1 MTHNGR
7 AILVALAVA
16 FSVGV
21 GVGVGPGP
29 ARALVRFAAGRD
41 TLSTPISPFLDEHI
55 ALLTQFGHLM
65 QRAVDPAASHAD
77 RAGFVLFLRALVLPH
92 ARVEEEVLYPALDSV
107 LGTHGYATATLVLD
121 HKAIARLVDDLG
133 ALAGSPNPEAYRR
146 KAYALDAV
154 LESHFA
160 KEEQFVLP
168 LLAQR
173 MDPEALRALFQRMGV
188 GGHALIRTAGQRERA

>member
-7 AILVALAVA
+7 AILVALAAA
-16 FSVGV
+16 FSAA
-21 GVGVGPGP
+21 VGPGP
-29 ARALVRFAAGRD
+29 ARALARTAPGHD

-55 ALLTQFGHLM
+55 ALLTQFGYLM
-65 QRAVDPAASHAD
+65 QSAVAPAARDAD
-77 RAGFVLFLRALVLPH
+77 RVGLVHFLRALVLPH

-173 MDPEALRALFQRMGV
+173 MDPEALRALLQRMGV
-188 GGHALIRTAGQRERA
+188 GGHARIRTAGRRERA